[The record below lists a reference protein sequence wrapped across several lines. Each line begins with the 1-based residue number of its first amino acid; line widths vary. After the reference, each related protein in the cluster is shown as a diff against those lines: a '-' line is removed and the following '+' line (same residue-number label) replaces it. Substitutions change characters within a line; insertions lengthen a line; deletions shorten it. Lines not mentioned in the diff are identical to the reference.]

1 MTKEAK
7 TGERASFAPDQAFK
21 HSPANAPK
29 RSEGPL
35 ASAGSLAPVEQAR
48 LVLEKEAQAISALAK
63 RLSNKFE
70 EAINLLYNCQ
80 GKVIVSGIGKSG
92 HIGRKIAATLAS
104 TGTPAFFVHT
114 AELKHGDLGMID
126 EKDVVIVLSGS
137 GETPEIVAI
146 LDSLKR
152 LGVKLISLTGKTDS
166 ALGRFSD
173 VCLDVSVSQEA
184 CPHNLAPTT
193 STTCALAMGDA
204 LAIVLMMKK
213 DFRAEDFARSH
224 PGGSL
229 GRQLVTVKDVMR
241 SGLAV
246 PIVEL
251 KTSYEAVLREIDQ
264 KKLGFT
270 TVCNEDGGLMGIIT
284 DGDLRRSLLRLNNK
298 VFQLS
303 AGEMMTANPKTISSN
318 SLAVEAL
325 KIMERYAISDLLI
338 VDEKQK
344 PLGLIDLKDLLRAGI
359 F

>member
-1 MTKEAK
+1 MAEESTI
-7 TGERASFAPDQAFK
+7 GQLRSFAPADVAEDLSRPIK
-21 HSPANAPK
+21 ND
-29 RSEGPL
+29 GPL
-35 ASAGSLAPVEQAR
+35 PGLEKLALIEQAR
-48 LVLEKEAQAISALAK
+48 LILELEAEAISDLSE
-63 RLSNKFE
+63 RLSNNFE
-70 EAINLLYNCQ
+70 EAVNLLYNCR

-104 TGTPAFFVHT
+104 TGTPAFFVHI

-126 EKDVVIVLSGS
+126 EKDVVIILSGS
-137 GETPEIVAI
+137 GETPEIVAV

-152 LGVKLISLTGKTDS
+152 LGVKLISLTGKIDS

-173 VCLDVSVSQEA
+173 VALDVSVKQEA

-193 STTCALAMGDA
+193 STTASLAMGDA

-241 SGLAV
+241 SGLAIPV
-246 PIVEL
+246 VHMEA
-251 KTSYEAVLREIDQ
+251 SYKAVLDEIDE

-270 TVCNEDGGLMGIIT
+270 TVLDQGDSLSGIIT
-284 DGDLRRSLLRLNNK
+284 DGDLRRSLLNFGNK
-298 VFQLS
+298 VFDLS
-303 AGEMMTANPKTISSN
+303 AGEIMTPNPKTISS
-318 SLAVEAL
+318 SCLAVEAL
-325 KIMERYAISDLLI
+325 KLMEKFTISDLLI
-338 VDEKQK
+338 TDEKRR
-344 PLGLIDLKDLLRAGI
+344 PIGLIDLKDLLKAGI

>member
-1 MTKEAK
+1 MPEESAI
-7 TGERASFAPDQAFK
+7 GQQSSFAPSAV
-21 HSPANAPK
+21 
-29 RSEGPL
+29 SEE
-35 ASAGSLAPVEQAR
+35 ASQSSAGDRRLTELSTLALIQQAR
-48 LVLEKEAQAISALAK
+48 IVLELEAEAVRDLTE
-63 RLSNKFE
+63 RLTDNFE
-70 EAINLLYNCQ
+70 NAVNLLYNCQ

-92 HIGRKIAATLAS
+92 HIGRKVAATLAS
-104 TGTPAFFVHT
+104 TGTPAFFVHI

-152 LGVKLISLTGKTDS
+152 LGVKLISLTGNTES

-173 VCLDVSVSQEA
+173 VCLDVSVKQEA

-193 STTCALAMGDA
+193 STTASLAMGDA
-204 LAIVLMMKK
+204 LAIVLMIKK

-241 SGLAV
+241 SGLAI
-246 PIVEL
+246 PIVAMETDY
-251 KTSYEAVLREIDQ
+251 KAVLQEIDQ

-270 TVCNEDGGLMGIIT
+270 TVLDQAGSVAGIIT
-284 DGDLRRSLLRLNNK
+284 DGDLRRSLLNFGNK
-298 VFQLS
+298 VFELQAS
-303 AGEMMTANPKTISSN
+303 EIMTVGPKTISS
-318 SLAVEAL
+318 SCLAVEAL
-325 KIMERYAISDLLI
+325 KLMERFTISDLLI
-338 VDEKQK
+338 TDEKQR
-344 PLGLIDLKDLLRAGI
+344 PIGLIDLKDLLKAGV